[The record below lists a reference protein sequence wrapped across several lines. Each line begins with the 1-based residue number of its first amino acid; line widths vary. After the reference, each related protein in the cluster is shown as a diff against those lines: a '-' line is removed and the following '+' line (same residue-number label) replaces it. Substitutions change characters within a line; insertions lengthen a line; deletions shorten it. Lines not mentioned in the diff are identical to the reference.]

1 MSLVINTNSIATT
14 ATRNLATNSA
24 NLSRSLARLSSG
36 SKIVIPSD
44 DAGGLAVST
53 KLNAALNR
61 NVRAQQN
68 VQNSLSFLQVQDGA
82 LKVATSVLDRMSE
95 LKTMSLDP
103 TKNASD
109 LENYNTE
116 FKQLQTQLSSIYG
129 ESFNGISVFDDSTN
143 LSAYTTE
150 DGATSVDLTR
160 NGLFD
165 EISTVNATQKIIT
178 SAAWGTGTTGVFAND
193 GDSITLQFDT
203 ASGKSASVILGT
215 GDANDAGASTINAQ
229 TIDGAI
235 KAINDALALQNIS
248 TVSASESA
256 DGKLII
262 NTSETVDITETDE
275 TDTNNLLGLAVNG
288 AGATTYN
295 GVAKTNSYNNLAAY
309 VTGDVVT
316 GTTSGGSNV
325 SYLISAAAG
334 WAASQDLTFDEFAA
348 SGSTTRLDNSSD
360 PGVTVVTG
368 ATAVGTVGYSD
379 TDGRYYLSK
388 GATDTWATV
397 TANGDV
403 TNKQEWLALGGS
415 VPSLQD
421 YSAFDTSNAYSEDDI
436 VSHDGSLYVATVDI
450 ASGQGNPITNAGATT
465 GWLKLN
471 VAISGSNNL
480 LDQDKDISDFN
491 TSDFT
496 SFIQTAATA
505 RAQNGAE
512 MQRLNWSD
520 EMLKTNNTN
529 LEAAHSRL
537 ADVDIATESTQFAK
551 NNILVQSAAAML
563 AQANNLP
570 SVALQLLQ

>member
-14 ATRNLATNSA
+14 ATRNLEANSA
-24 NLSRSLARLSSG
+24 NLARSLARLSSG

-150 DGATSVDLTR
+150 DGATSVNLTR

-165 EISTVNATQKIIT
+165 EISTVNATQRIIGAFVGLSDAVAVET
-178 SAAWGTGTTGVFAND
+178 SSIELTVRDGTKATI
-193 GDSITLQFDT
+193 SLT
-203 ASGKSASVILGT
+203 AS
-215 GDANDAGASTINAQ
+215 NAADI
-229 TIDGAI
+229 TGAI
-235 KAINDALALQNIS
+235 KAINDQLEIAGITS
-248 TVSASESA
+248 VTASEST
-256 DGKLII
+256 DGKLVINTTEKLII
-262 NTSETVDITETDE
+262 NETVSNYAGTGLIATVDGSVPETFNG
-275 TDTNNLLGLAVNG
+275 TAQVN
-288 AGATTYN
+288 AH
-295 GVAKTNSYNNLAAY
+295 NNLAVYDAGDIVNGTRSDGTAETY
-309 VTGDVVT
+309 VINATHTGA
-316 GTTSGGSNV
+316 GGSFDDF
-325 SYLISAAAG
+325 AAA
-334 WAASQDLTFDEFAA
+334 AT
-348 SGSTTRLDNSSD
+348 TTRLDNSMN
-360 PGVTVVTG
+360 PGVAVHTADATHAAGTVVFDD
-368 ATAVGTVGYSD
+368 A
-379 TDGRYYLSK
+379 DGRYYLTR
-388 GATDTWATV
+388 GAVLDSNYTTAAAV
-397 TANGDV
+397 TALD
-403 TNKQEWLALGGS
+403 LSA
-415 VPSLQD
+415 VPSEFLSLGNSIPSINGT
-421 YSAFDTSNAYSEDDI
+421 SAYDSSKAYQRDDI
-436 VSHDGSLYVATVDI
+436 ISYDGNLYVASGTI
-450 ASGQGNPITNAGATT
+450 AAGSGNPLTNASTIAAPT
-465 GWLKLN
+465 GWVKIN

-491 TSDFT
+491 TSDFQ
-496 SFIQTAATA
+496 SFIQTASTA

-520 EMLKTNNTN
+520 EMLKTNHTN
-529 LEAAHSRL
+529 MEAAHSRL

-551 NNILVQSAAAML
+551 NNILVQSATAML
-563 AQANNLP
+563 SQANNLP

>member
-14 ATRNLATNSA
+14 ATRNLEANSA
-24 NLSRSLARLSSG
+24 NLARSLARLSSG

-150 DGATSVDLTR
+150 DGATTVDMTR

-165 EISTVNATQKIIT
+165 EISTVNTTQRIT
-178 SAAWGTGTTGVFAND
+178 SSGAFTGLDLGAGNTSSLELTVRDGTKATISLTGANASD
-193 GDSITLQFDT
+193 IT
-203 ASGKSASVILGT
+203 
-215 GDANDAGASTINAQ
+215 
-229 TIDGAI
+229 GAI
-235 KAINDALALQNIS
+235 KAINDQLEIEDITS
-248 TVSASESA
+248 ITASEST
-256 DGKLII
+256 DGKLVINTTEKLII
-262 NTSETVDITETDE
+262 NETIGGGYAGTGLIATVDGSAAETFSGTVQTNGFNNLADYVLGDVVSGTRSDGTSETYVINAAHT
-275 TDTNNLLGLAVNG
+275 G
-288 AGATTYN
+288 AGGSFDDFAQAAT
-295 GVAKTNSYNNLAAY
+295 
-309 VTGDVVT
+309 
-316 GTTSGGSNV
+316 
-325 SYLISAAAG
+325 
-334 WAASQDLTFDEFAA
+334 
-348 SGSTTRLDNSSD
+348 TTRLDNSMN
-360 PGVTVVTG
+360 PGVTVHTAA
-368 ATAVGTVGYSD
+368 ATHAAGTVVYD
-379 TDGRYYLSK
+379 DADGRYYLTRGTFGNYSDAAAVAAA
-388 GATDTWATV
+388 GAGAV
-397 TANGDV
+397 PS
-403 TNKQEWLALGGS
+403 EFLALGNS
-415 VPSLQD
+415 VPSINGA
-421 YSAFDTSNAYSEDDI
+421 SAYDASTEYRIDDI
-436 VSHDGSLYVATVDI
+436 ISYDGNLYVASASI
-450 ASGQGNPITNAGATT
+450 ASGAGNPLNNATAGT
-465 GWLKLN
+465 GWVKLN

-551 NNILVQSAAAML
+551 NNILVQSATAML
-563 AQANNLP
+563 SQANNLP